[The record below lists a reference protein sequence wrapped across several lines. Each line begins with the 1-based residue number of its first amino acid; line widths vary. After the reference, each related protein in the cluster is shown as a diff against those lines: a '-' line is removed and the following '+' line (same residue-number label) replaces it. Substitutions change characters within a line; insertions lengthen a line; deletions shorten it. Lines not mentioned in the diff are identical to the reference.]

1 MKSAPGVSLNMNDD
15 VPKADSLRCLW
26 LSSDIFK
33 VHGRNEGTLILP
45 SPPSLLPPRTIARQ
59 VNKLFIHVQRG
70 TYDAALQLPCL
81 SRSEVE
87 SYTSKKGK
95 ACCHSLRWPL
105 HRAGRRSQ
113 YVGMFEHKNAETR
126 FSDFTSYHFVRLFVR
141 APDNF
146 SIFNARRR
154 TFAFL
159 DPRPLTFGW
168 YGTEKFARRL

>member
-33 VHGRNEGTLILP
+33 VHARNEGTLILP

-105 HRAGRRSQ
+105 RRAGRRSQ
-113 YVGMFEHKNAETR
+113 YIRMFEHKKMRKRVSRILRRITSSDYSCVLPTISQYLTR
-126 FSDFTSYHFVRLFVR
+126 VGVPSLSSST
-141 APDNF
+141 
-146 SIFNARRR
+146 
-154 TFAFL
+154 L
-159 DPRPLTFGW
+159 DL
-168 YGTEKFARRL
+168 